1 MTEPIPQAH
10 VWQVRVYW
18 EDTDAGGV
26 VYHARYLNFFER
38 ARTEWLRAHGIEQ
51 SKLAEQDN
59 RVFAITRM
67 EIDFLKAAKL
77 DDELDVSVH
86 SVARNGARLEFD
98 QEMKR
103 RADGKMLCRARVT
116 AVCLEADSFRPARMP
131 GWIKDKINN
140 AEAMHNGK

>member
-1 MTEPIPQAH
+1 MNEPKSRAY
-10 VWQVRVYW
+10 VWHVRVYW

-38 ARTEWLRAHGIEQ
+38 ARTEWLRAQGIEQ
-51 SKLAEQDN
+51 SRLAAQDN

-77 DDELDVSVH
+77 DDELEVSVH
-86 SVARNGARLEFD
+86 SVTRKGARLEFG

-103 RADGKMLCRARVT
+103 RADGKLLSRARVT
-116 AVCLEADSFRPARMP
+116 AVCLEADSFKPARMP
-131 GWIKDKINN
+131 EWIQQQFNK
-140 AEAMHNGK
+140 AEAMHDAE